1 MCWNWIRTL
10 ANLSSF
16 GLSLIVPAGPAR
28 SQSFSHLPSSS
39 HTTRPARVTTWTR
52 LSLDQSNLSL
62 LRDLPWRAGPL
73 ILDRTLGV
81 YTPISVYTLLGSC
94 APLGFC
100 ALLGFCAPLGF
111 HTPLGFCALLSV
123 YTLLSFCAL
132 LGFCAT
138 WFLHGIRLERLLRVR
153 FTYINKQR
161 NKVLRNRVE
170 SCAYAPLYL
179 FYPATAGVPPYFYPT
194 LL

>member
-1 MCWNWIRTL
+1 VR
-10 ANLSSF
+10 SSYV
-16 GLSLIVPAGPAR
+16 GTELGPSLIWAVLVYRLSFQPVLPGP
-28 SQSFSHLPSSS
+28 QSFSHLPSSS

-62 LRDLPWRAGPL
+62 LRGLPRRAGPL

-94 APLGFC
+94 APLGFCTLLGFCALLDFC

-132 LGFCAT
+132 LGFCTT
-138 WFLHGIRLERLLRVR
+138 WFLHGIRLERLLCV
-153 FTYINKQR
+153 YINK
-161 NKVLRNRVE
+161 
-170 SCAYAPLYL
+170 
-179 FYPATAGVPPYFYPT
+179 
-194 LL
+194 